1 MHKPNH
7 TRWII
12 EVEDIPR
19 DGLELE
25 LTLAPSQFQIEAE
38 DFTISD
44 EVCFLGKLEKVGHEI
59 ILRGE
64 VSATLAL
71 ICSRC
76 LETFSYS
83 AHSQV
88 ILTYLPEKKEEE
100 QEKSLEGR
108 DLDSCYFVGNR
119 IDLRP
124 AIQEQI
130 FLSIPLKPLCLPG
143 CQGLCQQCGSNLNVG
158 HCDCQF
164 SEIDD
169 RLLALKQL
177 KKELERAKG

>member
-1 MHKPNH
+1 MHKPNY

-38 DFTISD
+38 DFAITD
-44 EVCFLGKLEKVGHEI
+44 KVRFLGKLEKVGHEI

-64 VSATLAL
+64 VSATLDL
-71 ICSRC
+71 ICGRC

-100 QEKSLEGR
+100 QEKDLEGR
-108 DLDSCYFVGNR
+108 DLDSCYFVDNR
-119 IDLRP
+119 IDLLP

-130 FLSIPLKPLCLPG
+130 FLSIPLKPLCSPG
-143 CQGLCQQCGSNLNVG
+143 CQGLCQQCGCNLNVG

-164 SEIDD
+164 SDIDD
-169 RLLALKQL
+169 RLLVLNRL
-177 KKELERAKG
+177 KKELDRAKG

>member
-1 MHKPNH
+1 MRKSNH
-7 TRWII
+7 TQWII

-25 LTLAPSQFQIEAE
+25 LTLVPSHFQIEGE
-38 DFTISD
+38 DFTITD
-44 EVCFLGKLEKVGHEI
+44 EVRFLGRLEKVGQEI
-59 ILRGE
+59 LLRGK
-64 VSATLAL
+64 VSATLGL

-83 AHSQV
+83 ACSQFT
-88 ILTYLPEKKEEE
+88 LSCLPERREEGL
-100 QEKSLEGR
+100 EKDLEGR
-108 DLDSCYFVGNR
+108 DLDSYYYVDNQ
-119 IDLRP
+119 IDLLP

-130 FLSIPLKPLCLPG
+130 FLSIPLKPLCFSS

-158 HCDCQF
+158 HCDCQV

-169 RLLALKQL
+169 RLLVLEQL